1 MPYSREQKI
10 EYNKKYR
17 QKMTEE
23 QKEAKRLADREYYH
37 KIKKNVMNVI
47 CVIMKITKNE

>member
-1 MPYSREQKI
+1 MALTKEERS

-17 QKMTEE
+17 QRMTEE

-37 KIKKNVMNVI
+37 KNNPSGF
-47 CVIMKITKNE
+47 